1 MQEDWKTATISPE
14 NTLVTLKKSSFK
26 FQVLLEHIEGVYL
39 FASFSDSLYK
49 LGDNDSI
56 PGFVKLPEMT
66 MAEEDYN
73 KEKELMI
80 NNESWCYWYYSPSL
94 PTHRFNKKIVLL
106 DDDRVVG
113 YKTVKQFYFF
123 PERKERKI
131 KDINQP
137 LYLFFVAAETDEKGK
152 LVKELLRRKVK
163 IEWTNE
169 D

>member
-1 MQEDWKTATISPE
+1 MQEDGHTFTISPST
-14 NTLVTLKKSSFK
+14 NIITLKKSSFK

-39 FASFSDSLYK
+39 FASFSDSLYR

-56 PGFVKLPEMT
+56 PGFTRLPEMT
-66 MAEEDYN
+66 MTEVEYN

-80 NNESWCYWYYSPSL
+80 NNEGWSYWYYNPALPS
-94 PTHRFNKKIVLL
+94 HRFNKKIVLL

-113 YKTVKQFYFF
+113 FKSVKQLYFL

-131 KDINQP
+131 KEINQP
-137 LYLFFVAAETDEKGK
+137 LYLFFVAADTDEAGK
-152 LVKELLRRKVK
+152 PVKELLRRKVK
-163 IEWTNE
+163 IEWKNE